1 MSPSVF
7 FAWHGGKSPVRSYA
21 KTDARSHQKEM
32 VVYGS
37 FNL

>member
-7 FAWHGGKSPVRSYA
+7 LCGMGGSPVRSYA